1 MNWKVV
7 TGMDLRSYIKSKF
20 SLSGVDSFDR
30 NFSVEILKS
39 ERVRCLI
46 LMAIFM
52 VVASWFVLIYYLKP
66 EIMPEKAFRLYRG
79 VPFTLWVSVV
89 LLVGVIYEL
98 IFYLFLGALIKKHY
112 RLPAPPR
119 FGNALVEVSIPTV
132 LIFFAGQALYSHEA
146 LMLPTSYLY
155 FAFIALS
162 AFRLSFFLSLYT
174 GFIASAEY
182 ILLALWLVPVDGGS
196 THGGLLSSPA
206 IHMAKGLLILL
217 AGFITGFVAYQIRL
231 RIGRSI
237 ILTEERNR
245 IVGIF
250 GQHVSPEVVE
260 RLIERED
267 NPGSEMRCVCV
278 MFLDIRGFT
287 RFAEGREPQ
296 GVIDYLNG
304 LFGFMIDIVNA
315 NHGIINKFLGDG
327 FMAVFGAPIAS
338 GRDEENAVRAS
349 RQILARLNDEI
360 RAGRVPD
367 TKVGIGLHSGM
378 ALTGNVGSPARKEYT
393 VIGDVVNLASR
404 IEQLNK
410 RFGSQMLVSEA
421 VWKAVSELCPE
432 GRDLGEV
439 EIRGH
444 QGTVRIY
451 RVA

>member
-1 MNWKVV
+1 
-7 TGMDLRSYIKSKF
+7 MDPRSYMQSLF
-20 SLSGVDSFDR
+20 SLSGVDSFDL
-30 NFSVEILKS
+30 NFSGEILKS
-39 ERVRCLI
+39 ERIRCLI
-46 LMAIFM
+46 LIAIFLT
-52 VVASWFVLIYYLKP
+52 VASWFVLIYYLKP
-66 EIMPEKAFRLYRG
+66 DIMPEKAFRLYRG
-79 VPFTLWVSVV
+79 VPSSLWVSVV
-89 LLVGVIYEL
+89 LLVGVFYEL
-98 IFYLFLGALIKKHY
+98 MFYLFLGALIKKHY
-112 RLPAPPR
+112 RLPGPPR
-119 FGNALVEVSIPTV
+119 FVNALIEVSIPTV

-162 AFRLSFFLSLYT
+162 ALRLSFFLSLYT
-174 GFIASAEY
+174 GLIASAEY
-182 ILLALWLVPVDGGS
+182 ILLALWLVTVDGGS
-196 THGGLLSSPA
+196 IQGGMLSSPA
-206 IHMAKGLLILL
+206 LHIAKGLLLLL

-260 RLIERED
+260 RLIERQD
-267 NPGSEMRCVCV
+267 DPVSELRYVCV

-296 GVIDYLNG
+296 GVIDYLNS
-304 LFGFMIDIVNA
+304 LFGFMIEIVNA

-327 FMAVFGAPIAS
+327 FMAVFGAPIAN
-338 GRDEENAVRAS
+338 GRDAENAVRAS
-349 RQILARLNDEI
+349 RQILARLSEEI

-410 RFGSQMLVSEA
+410 RFGSQMLISEA
-421 VWKAVSELCPE
+421 VWKAVSEVCPE
-432 GRDLGEV
+432 GRDQGEV

>member
-1 MNWKVV
+1 
-7 TGMDLRSYIKSKF
+7 MDPRSYIKSKF
-20 SLSGVDSFDR
+20 SLSGVDSFDQ

-52 VVASWFVLIYYLKP
+52 AVASWFVLIYYLKP

-89 LLVGVIYEL
+89 LLVGVFYEL
-98 IFYLFLGALIKKHY
+98 LFYLFLGALIKKHY

-162 AFRLSFFLSLYT
+162 ALRLSFFLSLYT

-182 ILLALWLVPVDGGS
+182 ILLALWLVPGDGGL

-206 IHMAKGLLILL
+206 IHIAKGLLILL

-267 NPGSEMRCVCV
+267 DPGSEMRCVCV

-287 RFAEGREPQ
+287 RFAEGKEPQ
-296 GVIDYLNG
+296 EVFDYLNG
-304 LFGFMIDIVNA
+304 VFGFMIDIVNA
-315 NHGIINKFLGDG
+315 NGGIINKFLGDG
-327 FMAVFGAPIAS
+327 FMAIFGAPIS
-338 GRDEENAVRAS
+338 DGRDVENAVRAS
-349 RQILARLNDEI
+349 RQILARLDDEI
-360 RAGRVPD
+360 EVGRVPD
-367 TKVGIGLHSGM
+367 TKVGIGLHAGM

-410 RFGSQMLVSEA
+410 RFGSQMLVSET
-421 VWKAVSELCPE
+421 VWRALPVPCPE
-432 GRDLGEV
+432 CRDLGEV

-444 QGTVRIY
+444 QGKIRIY